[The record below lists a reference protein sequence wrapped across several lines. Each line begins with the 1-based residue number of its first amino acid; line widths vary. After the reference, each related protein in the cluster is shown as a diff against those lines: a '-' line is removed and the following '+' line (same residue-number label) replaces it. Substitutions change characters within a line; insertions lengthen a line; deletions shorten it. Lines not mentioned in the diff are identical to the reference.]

1 MKKTIICSAVFALV
15 FGFVATSAFA
25 AAPDVVV
32 YAEKASMGKVTFNH
46 KAHSTKLGDCAKC
59 HEGTPAKI
67 AINKEAAHGKA
78 CKECHTKMGAPAPTK
93 CAECHKK

>member
-1 MKKTIICSAVFALV
+1 MKKSVLCSVAFALV
-15 FGFVATSAFA
+15 LGFSATSALA
-25 AAPDVVV
+25 AAADVVT
-32 YAEKASMGKVTFNH
+32 YPAAKAPMGKVTFNH
-46 KAHSTKLGDCAKC
+46 KAHGTKLGDCAKC

-78 CKECHTKMGAPAPTK
+78 CKDCHTKMSGPTK